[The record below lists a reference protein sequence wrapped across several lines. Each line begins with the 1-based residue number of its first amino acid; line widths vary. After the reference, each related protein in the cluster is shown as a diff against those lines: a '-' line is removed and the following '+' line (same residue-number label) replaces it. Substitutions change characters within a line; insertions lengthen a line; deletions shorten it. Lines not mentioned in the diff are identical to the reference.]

1 MGDDNMYNEAHFQS
15 ICVALVMLREPV
27 KRNEEEE
34 REGKLKNGK
43 DAGKDKVIGDK
54 IGSDI

>member
-1 MGDDNMYNEAHFQS
+1 M
-15 ICVALVMLREPV
+15 ALVMLREPV